1 MHTPAN
7 QVKPHRPRRL
17 LGRIPIPT
25 GKLEC
30 IYYLAMGLP
39 LIGPAVGLEIR
50 YSGVVTIAVFVA
62 CVLRVQPLTKAVF
75 APIALL
81 AACVISFLPIQIL
94 VHRESIFAE
103 GITHYIYWLMNL
115 MIVHSLCLRRGFSF
129 RFPLVMFATCVIA
142 ILFVGYTIGEDARG
156 TVDTEVAGELRT
168 PAAFAQWFGF
178 LAIYFV
184 IVGLNGQRT
193 LIRLCAWLVALGCVF
208 LLALSVERGP
218 LLGVALASVMVFR
231 QQLKRGF
238 IPVLVLVSLIGIISF
253 GGAFD
258 ALLSNYQERAF
269 EETGREVLWP
279 AAIERIFS
287 TPFATLFGVGESNIL
302 FQFGYNQFSPPH
314 NAFLH
319 IFLASGVVPFAFFL
333 AFWIQAAWRSAHA
346 NGQDDESFRLPYLAY
361 SFVLY
366 MVVDI
371 ITSPWALL
379 ALCVAAGPA
388 VVPGKQGFR
397 VVRVGN
403 KIRFGRFPAHK
414 SPEPNTAARS
424 RS

>member
-1 MHTPAN
+1 MDTPAN
-7 QVKPHRPRRL
+7 PVKPHRPRRL

-30 IYYLAMGLP
+30 IYYLAMGIP
-39 LIGPAVGLEIR
+39 LIGPALGLEIR

-62 CVLRVQPLTKAVF
+62 CVLRLQPLKAVF

-81 AACVISFLPIQIL
+81 AACIISFVPIQII
-94 VHRESIFAE
+94 VHRESIFGE
-103 GITHYIYWLMNL
+103 SILHYIYWLVNL

-129 RFPLVMFATCVIA
+129 RFPLVMFAICVIT
-142 ILFVGYTIGEDARG
+142 ILFVGYTIGEDARAV
-156 TVDTEVAGELRT
+156 VDTEVAGELRT

-178 LAIYFV
+178 LAIFFV
-184 IVGLNGQRT
+184 IVGLNGQRR
-193 LIRLCAWLVALGCVF
+193 LIRLCAWLVAVGCVL

-231 QQLKRGF
+231 QQLKRAF
-238 IPVLVLVSLIGIISF
+238 IPVLVLVSLIGIISL

-258 ALLSNYQERAF
+258 AIFSNYQERAF

-302 FQFGYNQFSPPH
+302 FPLGYGKSSPPH

-319 IFLASGVVPFAFFL
+319 IFLASGVVPFAFFV

-346 NGQDDESFRLPYLAY
+346 KGQDDDSFRLPYLVY
-361 SFVLY
+361 SFVQY

-388 VVPGKQGFR
+388 VVPGKQGRR

-403 KIRFGRFPAHK
+403 KIRFGRFPEHK

>member
-7 QVKPHRPRRL
+7 QVKPHRPRL
-17 LGRIPIPT
+17 SGRIPIPT

-30 IYYLAMGLP
+30 IYYLAMGIP
-39 LIGPAVGLEIR
+39 LIGPAFGLEIR

-81 AACVISFLPIQIL
+81 AACIISFLPIQIV
-94 VHRESIFAE
+94 VHRESIFGE
-103 GITHYIYWLMNL
+103 GILHYISWLVNL
-115 MIVHSLCLRRGFSF
+115 MIVRSLCLRRGFLF
-129 RFPLVMFATCVIA
+129 RFPLVMLAICVIA
-142 ILFVGYTIGEDARG
+142 ILFVGYTVGEDARA
-156 TVDTEVAGELRT
+156 VADTEVEGELRT

-184 IVGLNGQRT
+184 VVGLNGHRR
-193 LIRLCAWLVALGCVF
+193 LFRLCAWFVAVGCVL

-218 LLGVALASVMVFR
+218 LLGVALASVIVFR
-231 QQLKRGF
+231 QQLKRAF
-238 IPVLVLVSLIGIISF
+238 IPVLVLVSLIGIISL
-253 GGAFD
+253 GGVFD
-258 ALLSNYQERAF
+258 AVFSNYQERAF

-287 TPFATLFGVGESNIL
+287 APFVTLFGVGESNIL
-302 FQFGYNQFSPPH
+302 YQLGYNKFSPPH

-319 IFLASGVVPFAFFL
+319 IFLASGVVPFAFFV

-346 NGQDDESFRLPYLAY
+346 KGQDDAPFRLPYLVY

-371 ITSPWALL
+371 VTSPWALL

-388 VVPGKQGFR
+388 AVPGKQGLRF
-397 VVRVGN
+397 VRVGH
-403 KIRFGRFPAHK
+403 KIWLGRFPEPK
-414 SPEPNTAARS
+414 SPKPTTAAPS
-424 RS
+424 Q